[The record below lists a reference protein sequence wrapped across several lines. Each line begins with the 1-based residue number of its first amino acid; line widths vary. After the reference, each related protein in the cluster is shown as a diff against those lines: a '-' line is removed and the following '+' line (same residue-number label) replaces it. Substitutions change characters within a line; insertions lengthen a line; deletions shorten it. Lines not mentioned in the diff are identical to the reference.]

1 VGGSHGLQGTGVAVL
16 SQVLASN
23 CWQRQSVPLPSTQRR
38 MRSGAHAMRRTTS
51 DRHRTACFDARRG
64 AHQAM
69 NVKLRRSTRVSS
81 LKPGCDRRCIASIGG
96 GMSEMSF

>member
-1 VGGSHGLQGTGVAVL
+1 LAAAVGAAAIDATTHA
-16 SQVLASN
+16 
-23 CWQRQSVPLPSTQRR
+23 QRR
-38 MRSGAHAMRRTTS
+38 ARHATDNMQQTTS
-51 DRHRTACFDARRG
+51 DGHRTACFDARSG